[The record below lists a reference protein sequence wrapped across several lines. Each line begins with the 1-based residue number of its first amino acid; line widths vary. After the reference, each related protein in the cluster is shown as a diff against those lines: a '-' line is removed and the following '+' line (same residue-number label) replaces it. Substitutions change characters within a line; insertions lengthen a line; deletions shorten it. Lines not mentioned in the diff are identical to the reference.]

1 MATQRLAQSCFEL
14 NQFIFYTEFHSQ
26 RNFIFS
32 SQFSRLIII
41 WKILWFIIIYIP
53 SLSFCII
60 KSGFYMCMRGYLH
73 SKTKVPFPC
82 CTWTCWYFFKNIF
95 TINFLEDRSVS
106 VCKVKCLK
114 FQRNARNLDWL
125 SVPVHRTF
133 LRNRHHCTK
142 RSTPLW
148 TAVARVLYF
157 VKTDGRIEEKV

>member
-1 MATQRLAQSCFEL
+1 
-14 NQFIFYTEFHSQ
+14 
-26 RNFIFS
+26 
-32 SQFSRLIII
+32 
-41 WKILWFIIIYIP
+41 
-53 SLSFCII
+53 
-60 KSGFYMCMRGYLH
+60 MCACVGTRIQGQKCPFRAARGH
-73 SKTKVPFPC
+73 ADI
-82 CTWTCWYFFKNIF
+82 FFKNLF
-95 TINFLEDRSVS
+95 TIDFLEDRSVS

-157 VKTDGRIEEKV
+157 VKARWSDWRKSIGTVINLFTTVVFCWMIQQFVEMCTILTEIPLKWRFRQSF